1 MAGET
6 QLDTTGRKS
15 EVWVEDSPGAG
26 TYTRLHRVKSFGH
39 PKSTRDQLDSTS
51 LEDDAPTY
59 VPDDIKFDNFSI
71 VTNYRA
77 GSDTDL
83 KLEAMAASEQPYG
96 VILIRAERGVLKRQ
110 FSFDMYVNSYGP
122 DDAERKTVT
131 VATADCQANG
141 TVTGAAYTTPPPVAP

>member
-1 MAGET
+1 MPGET